1 MPKAS
6 GVMPAAFQQFQHE
19 FGRYLRDPHHVP
31 LPAGLPARQ
40 AGIYRELV
48 FNNLCGFVDTCFPV
62 CRNLLG
68 EPRWRRLCRTFLRD
82 WPLHTPWFR
91 HISREFVRYLDD
103 ADIRQPLPRWL
114 AELAHY
120 EWAELS
126 VDVSD
131 TPLPPC
137 DLAGDLLE
145 RPVVLNPA
153 LMNLA
158 YNWPVQRIGPDY
170 RPRKPQPTHL
180 VVYRDAD
187 DRVRFT
193 EVTPVTGRLIDLFA
207 NEALSGRQAILR
219 LAVEM
224 KHPDPG
230 HWLCFGANLLA
241 DFRQQGIILG
251 SQP

>member
-1 MPKAS
+1 MSAP
-6 GVMPAAFQQFQHE
+6 FQQFQHE
-19 FGRYLRDPHHVP
+19 FGRYLRNPHHV
-31 LPAGLPARQ
+31 ARPVGVPERR

-62 CRNLLG
+62 CRSLLG
-68 EPRWRRLCRTFLRD
+68 DSRWRRLCRTFQRD
-82 WPLHTPWFR
+82 WPLQSPWFR
-91 HISREFVRYLDD
+91 DIPREFVRYLAE

-120 EWAELS
+120 EWAELA

-131 TPLPPC
+131 APAPRFDP
-137 DLAGDLLE
+137 AGDLLE

-158 YNWPVQRIGPDY
+158 YAWPVQRIGPDY
-170 RPRKPQPTHL
+170 RPRRPQPAHL

-187 DRVRFT
+187 DRVRFS
-193 EVTPVTGRLIDLFA
+193 EVTPVTGRLIDLLA
-207 NEALSGRQAILR
+207 SEALSGRQAILR
-219 LAVEM
+219 LAGELN
-224 KHPDPG
+224 HPDPDQLLG
-230 HWLCFGANLLA
+230 FGASLLA
-241 DFRQQGIILG
+241 DLRQQGIILG